1 MNLKIARI
9 KQGLNQRQLAKLAG
23 VCQNTLVKLERDEID
38 NVRVDTLKKISKVL
52 GIGIVEL
59 FFNNDQE

>member
-9 KQGLNQRQLAKLAG
+9 RKGLNQRELARLAG

-38 NVRVDTLKKISKVL
+38 NVRVDTLKKIANVL
-52 GIGIVEL
+52 GMSIVEL
-59 FFNNDQE
+59 FFSE

>member
-9 KQGLNQRQLAKLAG
+9 RKGLNQRELARLAG

-38 NVRVDTLKKISKVL
+38 NVRVDTLRKIANVL
-52 GIGIVEL
+52 GMSIVEL
-59 FFNNDQE
+59 FFSE